1 MNNLRTPQMRSK
13 YKYLLCNI
21 NIDNNILIFDV
32 NADKIMQCEYQ
43 TITSLRKNMRGSWC
57 KQPLGRHGLT

>member
-1 MNNLRTPQMRSK
+1 MNILRTPQMLSK
-13 YKYLLCNI
+13 DKYLLCNI

-43 TITSLRKNMRGSWC
+43 TITSLRKNVRDS
-57 KQPLGRHGLT
+57 